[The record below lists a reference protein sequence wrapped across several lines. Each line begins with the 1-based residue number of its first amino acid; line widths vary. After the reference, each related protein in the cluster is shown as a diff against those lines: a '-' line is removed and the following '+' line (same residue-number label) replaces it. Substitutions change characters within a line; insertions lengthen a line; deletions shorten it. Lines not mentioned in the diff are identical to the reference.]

1 MFFCFIFHLILLL
14 YIYIYIFINFF
25 SSNFYFLY
33 FLLLSI
39 YSISIHDHHT
49 DYPCPLFSTLARPPV
64 FQGVGHTIMN
74 LLIDFRT
81 FQYSIFS
88 VDDLV
93 IHVEDK
99 RTSILIPASKHE
111 QVRIVSNLS
120 FIHPSIHSLIHQ
132 SIHLFIH
139 LFIHPSSHLFIHPS
153 SHLSLYPL
161 IHPSFHSSIHPIIYP
176 AERN

>member
-1 MFFCFIFHLILLL
+1 
-14 YIYIYIFINFF
+14 
-25 SSNFYFLY
+25 
-33 FLLLSI
+33 
-39 YSISIHDHHT
+39 
-49 DYPCPLFSTLARPPV
+49 
-64 FQGVGHTIMN
+64 MN

-153 SHLSLYPL
+153 SHLFIHPSSHLFIHLSSHLSLYPL

-176 AERN
+176 AETNKIQLNTIQKKQNKI